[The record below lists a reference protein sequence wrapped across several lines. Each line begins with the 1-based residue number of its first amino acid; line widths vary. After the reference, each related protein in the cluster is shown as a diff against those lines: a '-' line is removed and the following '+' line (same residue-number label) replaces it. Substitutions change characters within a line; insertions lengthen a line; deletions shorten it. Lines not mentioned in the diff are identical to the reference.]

1 MTDIQL
7 TPGDRL
13 RLEILLKSLAE
24 GGTHLAVL
32 SEHDL
37 VLDYLAN
44 LIDERLRA
52 QSDCTVEFCFSTN
65 AERLVQKFN
74 DILSE
79 LTLDQALDKDR
90 RHAPRRYLVF
100 RDSIL
105 VQDSELLL
113 LARLVNGFPASN
125 ISVILL
131 VNSVG
136 SHRHKLEAF
145 GKSLVQWSVETRAGQ
160 PRQLIESLVA
170 DAPNDPPSN
179 PPVVN
184 EVVDP
189 ASLAAPSAAPSWRIP
204 DVGATRAEPMAAPD
218 LRAEPA
224 IDPSADATLMP
235 ASPPRRRFSA
245 GWLLVPLLSVL
256 VFAGLYRDVVEQ
268 EYQALRQYL
277 LRGTPAPAATPVPAA
292 APAEPEAPAPTGGD
306 KEEEVLPSPRAAAAM
321 EPHPEPAPAGNPS
334 PAAAPATAVTPAT
347 PAPPAPA
354 PSTPAAAAPAVPA
367 AKPVTASPATPTSP
381 VPTASAPA
389 AAPVARA
396 PEAAPAP
403 QVSAAADDW
412 LEQLA
417 AGGFVVQL
425 AAFDTEAEILNFQR
439 SDAVYAKARV
449 VRVHRKDSNKRYY
462 VLIAGPMATKAQA
475 EAYMQSHRLLAKGWL
490 RTAKSL
496 KAQL

>member
-13 RLEILLKSLAE
+13 RLEVLLKSLAQ

-37 VLDYLAN
+37 VLDHLAN

-52 QSDCTVEFCFSTN
+52 QTDCTVEFCFSTN

-90 RHAPRRYLVF
+90 THAPRRYLVF

-125 ISVILL
+125 IGVILL

-145 GKSLVQWSVETRAGQ
+145 GKSLVQWPVETRAGP
-160 PRQLIESLVA
+160 PRQVIDSLVA
-170 DAPNDPPSN
+170 DPPDIPMD
-179 PPVVN
+179 PPVVH
-184 EVVDP
+184 EVIDP
-189 ASLAAPSAAPSWRIP
+189 ATLGVASTTPQWRIP
-204 DVGATRAEPMAAPD
+204 DPAPARSEPLLDAPGPAQA
-218 LRAEPA
+218 LSAEPA
-224 IDPSADATLMP
+224 AEAM
-235 ASPPRRRFSA
+235 AQPRQRGR
-245 GWLLVPLLSVL
+245 GRGWWLLAPLLSLLVL
-256 VFAGLYRDVVEQ
+256 GWLYRDALEQ
-268 EYQALRQYL
+268 EYQALRTYL
-277 LRGTPAPAATPVPAA
+277 LRGTPAPAVQ
-292 APAEPEAPAPTGGD
+292 PAPVAPQPPAPVD
-306 KEEEVLPSPRAAAAM
+306 PAPSDPEEEVLPSPRAAAAM
-321 EPHPEPAPAGNPS
+321 QPPPE
-334 PAAAPATAVTPAT
+334 PAT
-347 PAPPAPA
+347 PAPTATPAP
-354 PSTPAAAAPAVPA
+354 PLPEPAAVPA
-367 AKPVTASPATPTSP
+367 SPTPAPVAP
-381 VPTASAPA
+381 ASAPA
-389 AAPVARA
+389 K
-396 PEAAPAP
+396 APAA
-403 QVSAAADDW
+403 QVSAASDEAW
-412 LEQLA
+412 LEQLS
-417 AGGFVVQL
+417 AGGYVVQL

-439 SDAVYAKARV
+439 SDPVYAKARV
-449 VRVHRKDSNKRYY
+449 VRVQRKDSNKRYY

-475 EAYMQSHRLLAKGWL
+475 EAFMQSHRLLAKAWL